1 MNCSFSFSAK
11 ATGRPGGA
19 SKRGLFSEEEIPESK
34 RPRLY
39 PAPFSGGL
47 KFVEMQKRHQVK
59 MRMNYHMT
67 AMGLKTCGNEM
78 KKRSS
83 GTMTGTRTKTST
95 SKRATTT
102 TTTTTTMKRRA
113 KDEYEHEGDDDD
125 DDDEEDEDASE
136 DEYEHKGDG
145 DDQDEDANE
154 DEEDEAEH
162 EHEGDEDQD
171 EENVCV
177 VSTRLEIMA
186 A

>member
-11 ATGRPGGA
+11 AKKRPAGA
-19 SKRGLFSEEEIPESK
+19 SKRGLFGEEEIPESK
-34 RPRLY
+34 RPRLS

-83 GTMTGTRTKTST
+83 GTMTGTSTRTST

-102 TTTTTTMKRRA
+102 TTDDDEEA
-113 KDEYEHEGDDDD
+113 SENEYEHEGDDDD
-125 DDDEEDEDASE
+125 DDDDE
-136 DEYEHKGDG
+136 
-145 DDQDEDANE
+145 DEDANE

-177 VSTRLEIMA
+177 VFTRLEIMA